1 MKGKIVNCFYDGAGG
16 GLGDFMRGCVYLY
29 GHCKS
34 RGLDFDF
41 DLSKH
46 PINKYI
52 SSNCDIEYDVGYI
65 DCLYNKAIEDKTS
78 FLAGIKRLTEGVLAH
93 TKDDE
98 TKLIY
103 SNFHYYVQSGAKMIS
118 AMNSMPPLSRGCRNW
133 FKDNINFDS
142 KVNESVD
149 KTLFKNK
156 LKIGEFNIVHFRI
169 GDQNSFGDK
178 RNSENY
184 FKICRERCSEISK
197 NSNLPLII
205 LSDSNELKEYLDGL
219 DDNHHVFHLESQ
231 HTQSAPAQSGLDLSI
246 SEDGVFYVAFD
257 AKLLTLAKKVYS
269 YSVYTH
275 GSGFVFWLCKIF
287 GIDVEMNLLNMPK
300 TKLPVFFH
308 IPKNAGSYVLNKCS
322 FFMRRVYNNTRHYR
336 IDVLKEGVI
345 TYRLL
350 CTSDKKLNEEVF
362 KKINHV
368 LHEVELEALV
378 LDDINICLIVVSD
391 NGLKNYKEEI
401 YKFIEKDSNPYEFA
415 LLRETYSRTQSLYS
429 YVQSNQS
436 AHELYHNSYENMSFS
451 DYLNSPKLEGGWL
464 IKNLLGISDEDEIT
478 EENFNDACKILD
490 KMFVYDVSE
499 VEFCLEKMFRECFD
513 LETSK
518 IDTSRYNKYD
528 NKTKDKIDTPFDCL
542 CERTKTAFLNQTKW
556 DDKLYERYVDISQ
569 T

>member
-16 GLGDFMRGCVYLY
+16 GLGDFIRGCVYMY

-52 SSNCDIEYDVGYI
+52 SSNCDIEYDVGEI
-65 DCLYNKAIEDKTS
+65 DCLYNKAIENKRS
-78 FLAGIKRLTEGVLAH
+78 FLASLKRLAEGVLSY

-103 SNFHYYVQSGAKMIS
+103 SNFHYYVQSGQKMIA
-118 AMNSMPPLSRGCRNW
+118 AMNSMPPLSRGCSNW
-133 FKDNINFDS
+133 FRDNINFDLT
-142 KVNESVD
+142 VNETVD

-156 LKIGEFNIVHFRI
+156 LKIGQFNIVHFRI

-178 RNSENY
+178 NNSENY
-184 FKICRERCSEISK
+184 FKICSEHCSEISK
-197 NSNLPLII
+197 KSNLPLVI
-205 LSDSNELKEYLDGL
+205 LSDSNELKEYLNGL
-219 DDNHHVFHLESQ
+219 DSNNHVFHLESQ
-231 HTQSAPAQSGLDLSI
+231 HTQSEPAQSGLDLSI

-287 GIDVEMNLLNMPK
+287 GTDVEMNLLNMPK

-322 FFMRRVYNNTRHYR
+322 FLMRWAYKNTRHYR

-362 KKINHV
+362 KKINNV

-378 LDDINICLIVVSD
+378 LEDIDICLIVVSD
-391 NGLKNYKEEI
+391 NGLKNYKQEI
-401 YKFIEKDSNPYEFA
+401 YKFIPNDSKPYEFT
-415 LLRETYSRTQSLYS
+415 LLRDTYSRTQSLYS
-429 YVQSNQS
+429 YVQSSQS

-451 DYLNSPKLEGGWL
+451 DYLDSPKLEGGWL
-464 IKNLLGISDEDEIT
+464 IKNLLGIPDEDAIT
-478 EENFNDACKILD
+478 EEDFNNACKTLD
-490 KMFVYDVSE
+490 KMLVYDVSE

-518 IDTSRYNKYD
+518 IDTSRYHKYD
-528 NKTKDKIDTPFDCL
+528 NKTKDKIDIPFDSL
-542 CERTKTAFLNQTKW
+542 GERTKTAFLNQTYW
-556 DDKLYERYVDISQ
+556 DKKLYEKYIH
-569 T
+569 

>member
-1 MKGKIVNCFYDGAGG
+1 MKGKVVNCFYDGAGG
-16 GLGDFMRGCVYLY
+16 GLGDFIRGCVYLY

-52 SSNCDIEYDVGYI
+52 SSNCDIEYDVGDI
-65 DCLYNKAIEDKTS
+65 DCLYNKAVEHKRA
-78 FLAGIKRLTEGVLAH
+78 FLSRIKRLTEGVLSY

-103 SNFHYYVQSGAKMIS
+103 SNFHYYVQSGRDMIN

-142 KVNESVD
+142 AVNKAVD
-149 KTLFKNK
+149 ETLFKNN
-156 LKIGEFNIVHFRI
+156 LKIGQFNIVHFRI

-178 RNSENY
+178 NNSENY
-184 FKICRERCSEISK
+184 FKICSEHCSEISK
-197 NSNLPLII
+197 KSNLPLVI
-205 LSDSNELKEYLDGL
+205 LSDSNELKEYLNGL
-219 DDNHHVFHLESQ
+219 DSNNHVFHLESQ
-231 HTQSAPAQSGLDLSI
+231 HTQSEPAQSGLDLSI

-287 GIDVEMNLLNMPK
+287 GTDVEMNLLNMPK

-322 FFMRRVYNNTRHYR
+322 FLMRWVYKNTRHYR

-362 KKINHV
+362 KKINNV

-378 LDDINICLIVVSD
+378 LEDIDICLIVVSN
-391 NGLKNYKEEI
+391 NGLKNYKQEI
-401 YKFIEKDSNPYEFA
+401 YKFIPNDSKPYEFT
-415 LLRETYSRTQSLYS
+415 LLRDTYSRTQSLYS
-429 YVQSNQS
+429 YIQSSQS

-451 DYLNSPKLEGGWL
+451 DYLDSSKLEGGWL
-464 IKNLLGISDEDEIT
+464 IKNLLGIPDEDAIT
-478 EENFNDACKILD
+478 EEDFNNACKTLD
-490 KMFVYDVSE
+490 KMLVYDVSE

-518 IDTSRYNKYD
+518 IDTSRYHKYD
-528 NKTKDKIDTPFDCL
+528 NKTKDKIDIPFDSL
-542 CERTKTAFLNQTKW
+542 GERTKTAFLNQTYW
-556 DDKLYERYVDISQ
+556 DKKLYEKYIH
-569 T
+569 

>member
-1 MKGKIVNCFYDGAGG
+1 MKGKVVNCFYDGAGG
-16 GLGDFMRGCVYLY
+16 GLGDFIRGCVYLY

-52 SSNCDIEYDVGYI
+52 SSNCDIEYDVGDI
-65 DCLYNKAIEDKTS
+65 DCLYNKAVEHKRA
-78 FLAGIKRLTEGVLAH
+78 FLSRIKRLTEGVLSY

-103 SNFHYYVQSGAKMIS
+103 SNFHYYVQSGRDMIN

-142 KVNESVD
+142 AVNKAVD
-149 KTLFKNK
+149 ETLFKNN
-156 LKIGEFNIVHFRI
+156 LKIGQFNIVHFRI

-178 RNSENY
+178 NNSENY
-184 FKICRERCSEISK
+184 FKICSEHCSEISK
-197 NSNLPLII
+197 KSNLPLVI
-205 LSDSNELKEYLDGL
+205 LSDSNELKEYLNGL
-219 DDNHHVFHLESQ
+219 DSNNHVFHLESQ
-231 HTQSAPAQSGLDLSI
+231 HTQSEPAQSGLDLSI

-287 GIDVEMNLLNMPK
+287 GTDVEMNLLNMPK

-322 FFMRRVYNNTRHYR
+322 FLMRWVYKNTRHYR

-362 KKINHV
+362 KKINNV

-378 LDDINICLIVVSD
+378 LEDIDICLIVVSD
-391 NGLKNYKEEI
+391 NGLKNYKQEI
-401 YKFIEKDSNPYEFA
+401 YKFIPNDSKPYEFT
-415 LLRETYSRTQSLYS
+415 LLRDTYSRTQSLYS
-429 YVQSNQS
+429 YIQSSQS

-451 DYLNSPKLEGGWL
+451 DYLDSSKLEGGWL
-464 IKNLLGISDEDEIT
+464 IKNLLGIPDEDAIT
-478 EENFNDACKILD
+478 EEDFNNACKTLD
-490 KMFVYDVSE
+490 KMLVYDVSE

-518 IDTSRYNKYD
+518 IDTSRYHKYN
-528 NKTKDKIDTPFDCL
+528 NKTKDKIDIPFDSL
-542 CERTKTAFLNQTKW
+542 GERTKTAFLNQTYW
-556 DDKLYERYVDISQ
+556 DKKLYEKYIH
-569 T
+569 